1 MPAALDE
8 FWQLQCFGQNLI
20 ETVQIIFIPR
30 QRLIFLANRLAW
42 SPLSPL
48 LEA

>member
-30 QRLIFLANRLAW
+30 QRLIFFSKSSSVVAGIAT
-42 SPLSPL
+42 S
-48 LEA
+48 